1 MDSLYLININMRC
14 IEIATFL
21 PLLLLLLK
29 CIEDDFDYTIKK
41 YRTAVSKKMPRPEI
55 IWINSHQLKDWW
67 LSLNYIIKVYFRI
80 NVNGINS

>member
-1 MDSLYLININMRC
+1 MRC
-14 IEIATFL
+14 IEIAAFL
-21 PLLLLLLK
+21 SLLLLLLK

-41 YRTAVSKKMPRPEI
+41 YGTAVSKKMPRPEI
-55 IWINSHQLKDWW
+55 IWDKQPPIEDWW

>member
-1 MDSLYLININMRC
+1 MRC

-41 YRTAVSKKMPRPEI
+41 YGTAVSKKMPRPEI
-55 IWINSHQLKDWW
+55 IWDKQPPIERLVV
-67 LSLNYIIKVYFRI
+67 IT
-80 NVNGINS
+80 

>member
-1 MDSLYLININMRC
+1 MLFFEGHSPTTTAININMRC

-55 IWINSHQLKDWW
+55 IWDKQPPIERLVV
-67 LSLNYIIKVYFRI
+67 IT
-80 NVNGINS
+80 

>member
-41 YRTAVSKKMPRPEI
+41 YGTAVSKKMPRPEI
-55 IWINSHQLKDWW
+55 IWDKQPPIERLVV
-67 LSLNYIIKVYFRI
+67 IT
-80 NVNGINS
+80 

>member
-1 MDSLYLININMRC
+1 MRCIEILIDLEIIVELLVININMRC

-55 IWINSHQLKDWW
+55 IWDKQPPIERLVV
-67 LSLNYIIKVYFRI
+67 IT
-80 NVNGINS
+80 